1 MIKGLVDTEIKALF
15 KELNDVLRIRAE
27 KQLKYENGQIAKDT
41 WEHFRKTCDNK
52 REQIEAKLYKDA
64 EAKGMKRHEYIKKFA

>member
-15 KELNDVLRIRAE
+15 QELKEVLRIRAE
-27 KQLKYENGQIAKDT
+27 KQVKYENGQIAKDT
-41 WEHFRKTCDNK
+41 WEYFKKKCEEDQK
-52 REQIEAKLYKDA
+52 KIEAKMEKDA